1 MTLPKHS
8 IDINSITLRF
18 GIGCFETLKINEKGL
33 ICFLHE
39 HLERLKLGIKTCNL
53 NCPSD
58 QEINTQLTE
67 FINKQNLQK
76 QKNYILR
83 LIFTAEYGLDLSLNE
98 YIENKNP
105 SKLTISQNWFINSK
119 CNLNKFK
126 SFNYLK
132 NHLAYQEAVNSGF
145 DDAILLNEKGEICE
159 TTRAN
164 LFFCDYNENWFT
176 PALESGCLPGI
187 IRKSLI
193 NSLKAQE
200 IKIMPADLQKFKLAL
215 MSNSL
220 IESRN
225 IEYINEIKFE
235 ISSEKFF
242 AYKESN

>member
-105 SKLTISQNWFINSK
+105 SKLTISQNWLKKIIQAEIIAR
-119 CNLNKFK
+119 C
-126 SFNYLK
+126 LK
-132 NHLAYQEAVNSGF
+132 NFFRFDMQNSVF
-145 DDAILLNEKGEICE
+145 LNM
-159 TTRAN
+159 
-164 LFFCDYNENWFT
+164 D
-176 PALESGCLPGI
+176 
-187 IRKSLI
+187 KSA
-193 NSLKAQE
+193 K
-200 IKIMPADLQKFKLAL
+200 K
-215 MSNSL
+215 
-220 IESRN
+220 
-225 IEYINEIKFE
+225 
-235 ISSEKFF
+235 
-242 AYKESN
+242 